1 MCRVSLAE
9 QQMLTLPEH
18 WYHSRF
24 FVFFGGSSY
33 CFSFLCGV
41 LFFLS
46 SKSYLM
52 GNIYIRLALLHM
64 QIAFV
69 SSVVVQDMFLIWILT
84 YLNCPTADALVLLLV
99 FMKFVF
105 CKSCCS
111 WFGWFKWQVSVVRDL
126 WNYNITRRYVKTTNI
141 KPVVTL
147 TSRLYRVK
155 LIYWYLKNNSVLI
168 CVKTYIP

>member
-1 MCRVSLAE
+1 MSGVAGWAADANPSGALISLPFFCFFWGGGVHIALVFCVVS
-9 QQMLTLPEH
+9 
-18 WYHSRF
+18 
-24 FVFFGGSSY
+24 
-33 CFSFLCGV
+33 CFS
-41 LFFLS
+41 
-46 SKSYLM
+46 YLQRVILWE
-52 GNIYIRLALLHM
+52 IYIRLALLYM